1 MSKGIK
7 TTAALSLALLGF
19 SAGAYANNLLP
30 DPWLEGESRG
40 YLLALCRLE
49 QAGLITPQQSTAF
62 LMEYREHSADFNA
75 KYLEGVLRNYIGLKT
90 CSISKR
96 VVIEKQ
102 PLLPPVLR

>member
-19 SAGAYANNLLP
+19 SAGASANNLLP

-40 YLLALCRLE
+40 YLMALCRLE

-90 CSISKR
+90 CSFSKNN
-96 VVIEKQ
+96 
-102 PLLPPVLR
+102 